1 MLRVSQRRLRI
12 FGFEPDCGGGALLDR
27 VLRSIPGVTAA
38 RFDEPLQEACV
49 EFHSATVG
57 LNEIIRAVE
66 RTGFRASESRKPCPC
81 C

>member
-1 MLRVSQRRLRI
+1 MRRVSQSRLRI

-27 VLRSIPGVTAA
+27 VLRSIPGVSTA

-49 EFHSATVG
+49 EFHSETTAIHDIVAA
-57 LNEIIRAVE
+57 IE
-66 RTGFRASESRKPCPC
+66 RTGFRATESRKPCLC